1 MNIKNTVIDISKK
14 AKNASEIISILSN
27 KTKNS
32 ALENLISTIK
42 NNYSKILESNKIDI
56 DNAYKNS
63 LSPQLI
69 NRLTFTE
76 KSIDELIKSINAIIS
91 QPDPIGKI
99 INEWTQPNGLIFK
112 KITVP
117 LGVIGVIYESRPNV
131 TVDAACIAIKSGN
144 CLILRGGSD
153 SFHTSNTLVNIIA
166 KSFEEVGLPKYAIQ
180 MIPFVD
186 RDAVDYL
193 IQMND
198 HIDVIIPRGG
208 KGLIKKI
215 NSQSLIP
222 VIKHLDGICHVY
234 IDKDADLE
242 KAKKVLFNSKMRRPE
257 ICGATETLL
266 IDEDIKKMSLNLLK
280 PLIESDCEIRGDKY
294 ICSLS
299 NKFLNASNKDWA
311 TEYLDKII
319 SVKIVNGV
327 RGAIKHIKK
336 YSSGH
341 TESIIT
347 ENKKTFFDFYQNID
361 SAIILNNAS
370 TQFADGGEFGFG
382 AEVGISTNKL
392 HPRGPIGLD
401 QLTTYKY
408 ILEGKGQIRK

>member
-144 CLILRGGSD
+144 CLS
-153 SFHTSNTLVNIIA
+153 H
-166 KSFEEVGLPKYAIQ
+166 
-180 MIPFVD
+180 
-186 RDAVDYL
+186 
-193 IQMND
+193 
-198 HIDVIIPRGG
+198 
-208 KGLIKKI
+208 
-215 NSQSLIP
+215 
-222 VIKHLDGICHVY
+222 
-234 IDKDADLE
+234 
-242 KAKKVLFNSKMRRPE
+242 
-257 ICGATETLL
+257 
-266 IDEDIKKMSLNLLK
+266 
-280 PLIESDCEIRGDKY
+280 
-294 ICSLS
+294 
-299 NKFLNASNKDWA
+299 
-311 TEYLDKII
+311 
-319 SVKIVNGV
+319 
-327 RGAIKHIKK
+327 
-336 YSSGH
+336 
-341 TESIIT
+341 
-347 ENKKTFFDFYQNID
+347 
-361 SAIILNNAS
+361 
-370 TQFADGGEFGFG
+370 
-382 AEVGISTNKL
+382 
-392 HPRGPIGLD
+392 
-401 QLTTYKY
+401 
-408 ILEGKGQIRK
+408 